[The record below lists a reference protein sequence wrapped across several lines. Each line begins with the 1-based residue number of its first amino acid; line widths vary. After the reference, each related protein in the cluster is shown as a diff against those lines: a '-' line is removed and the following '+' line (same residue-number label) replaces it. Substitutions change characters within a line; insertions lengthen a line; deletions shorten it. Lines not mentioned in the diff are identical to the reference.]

1 MMLFGNSKVRIQ
13 VVSIVFLFLATYL
26 NSAYADTKAKDMPD
40 LTTAKLNLECS
51 EFIGGKVQELG
62 FNQGLCIGIILGVED
77 NASYDKKIC
86 VPITIGIQE
95 RVIVVRDYIA
105 TQPKRMKEAFASLA
119 FDALIRKWPCKNAT

>member
-1 MMLFGNSKVRIQ
+1 MNSIIRFQ
-13 VVSIVFLFLATYL
+13 VVSIVFLLLATYL
-26 NSAYADTKAKDMPD
+26 NSAYADTRAKDMPD

-51 EFIGGKVQELG
+51 EFTVGKIQELG

-86 VPITIGIQE
+86 VPITIGVQE

-105 TQPKRMKEAFASLA
+105 TKPGRMREAFASLA
-119 FDALIRKWPCKNAT
+119 FDALIRKWPCKNSI

>member
-1 MMLFGNSKVRIQ
+1 MNSIIRFQ
-13 VVSIVFLFLATYL
+13 VVSIVFLLLATYL

-40 LTTAKLNLECS
+40 LTTAKLNLECG
-51 EFIGGKVQELG
+51 EFIGGKVPELG

-105 TQPKRMKEAFASLA
+105 TQPKRMREAFASLA
-119 FDALIRKWPCKNAT
+119 FDALIRKWPCKNSI